1 MKKYLF
7 VIVLTLIVVACGEK
21 EPKARLEKLIAQ
33 REKLDAQISELRRQ
47 IGEADSTLR
56 LPSVAVAVQE
66 MQPREFRN
74 YIEVQGKVD
83 ADENT
88 EAVPQSPGVVEAI
101 YVKEGDK
108 VSKGQ
113 VLAELD
119 TKVLRQSLEELKVQ
133 LDYATNLYN
142 KQKALWDKNIGS
154 EVQYLT
160 AKNQK
165 EALERRM
172 ATLKDQIDMA
182 KIKAPVS
189 GTVESVPFKVGQMIS
204 PGVPGSSIRVINM
217 NSAKVVAELSEKYAP
232 MIKTGA
238 EVLIY
243 IPDLGTETHSKIR
256 FASRFIDPNNRTF
269 KVEAG
274 LSPAAAEYRANM
286 VVVMKINDYTN
297 PQALILPLNAVQKS
311 ASGDFVWV
319 ARQEGQGY
327 VAAARPVR
335 VGKVYDG
342 MAEIEQGLSAGDR
355 VVVNGYSGLKEG
367 QPVKF

>member
-7 VIVLTLIVVACGEK
+7 VVLMTLIAVSCGEK
-21 EPKARLEKLIAQ
+21 DPKARLEKLIAQ
-33 REKLDAQISELRRQ
+33 REKLDAQISELRHQ
-47 IGEADSTLR
+47 LSETDTTQR
-56 LPSVAVAVQE
+56 LPEIAVAVLE
-66 MQPREFRN
+66 MQPRQFKN
-74 YIEVQGKVD
+74 YIEVQGRVD

-88 EAVPQSPGVVEAI
+88 EAVPKSPGVVEAI
-101 YVKEGDK
+101 YVKEGDR
-108 VSKGQ
+108 VNKGQ
-113 VLAELD
+113 LLAELD

-142 KQKALWDKNIGS
+142 KQKALWEKNIGS

-165 EALERRM
+165 ESLERRM

-243 IPDLGTETHSKIR
+243 IPDLGIETQSKIR

-274 LSPAAAEYRANM
+274 LSRAAAEFRANM

-297 PQALILPLNAVQKS
+297 NQAFIVPLNVVQKS

-319 ARQEGQGY
+319 ARREGQRF
-327 VAAARPVR
+327 VANARPVK
-335 VGKVYDG
+335 VGRVYDG
-342 MAEIEQGLSAGDR
+342 VAEIEQGLNAADR
-355 VVVNGYSGLKEG
+355 VIVNGYSGLKEG
-367 QPVKF
+367 QPLKF

>member
-7 VIVLTLIVVACGEK
+7 VIVLTLIAVACGEK
-21 EPKARLEKLIAQ
+21 DPKARLEKLMAQ

-47 IGEADSTLR
+47 IGETDTTLR
-56 LPSVAVAVQE
+56 LPAVAVAVTE
-66 MQPREFRN
+66 IQPREFKN

-101 YVKEGDK
+101 YVKEGDR

-133 LDYATNLYN
+133 LDYATSLYN

-172 ATLKDQIDMA
+172 ATLKDQIEMA

-204 PGVPGSSIRVINM
+204 PGAPGSSIRVINM
-217 NSAKVVAELSEKYAP
+217 SSAKVVAELSEKYAP
-232 MIKTGA
+232 LVKTGA
-238 EVLIY
+238 EVLIT
-243 IPDLGTETHSKIR
+243 IPDLGTETRSKIR

-269 KVEAG
+269 RVEAG
-274 LSPAAAEYRANM
+274 LGSAAAEYRANM

-297 PQALILPLNAVQKS
+297 LQAFILPLNAVQKS

-319 ARQEGQGY
+319 ARPDGQGH
-327 VAAARPVR
+327 VASARQVKLGR
-335 VGKVYDG
+335 VYNG
-342 MAEIEQGLSAGDR
+342 MVEIEQGLNAGDR
-355 VVVNGYSGLKEG
+355 VIVNGYSGLKEG

>member
-1 MKKYLF
+1 MKKSLF
-7 VIVLTLIVVACGEK
+7 VALVTLIAVSCGTSD
-21 EPKARLEKLIAQ
+21 PKMRLEKLMAE

-47 IGEADSTLR
+47 LIGTDTSML
-56 LPSVAVAVQE
+56 LPVISVGITE
-66 MQPREFRN
+66 MQPREFKS

-88 EAVPQSPGVVEAI
+88 EAVPQTAGVVEAI
-101 YVKEGDK
+101 YVKEGDR

-113 VLAELD
+113 LLAELD
-119 TKVLRQSLEELKVQ
+119 TRVMRQSLEELKVQ
-133 LDYATNLYN
+133 LDYATQLYN

-165 EALERRM
+165 EALERRA

-182 KIKAPVS
+182 KIKAPVA

-217 NSAKVVAELSEKYAP
+217 HSAKVVAELSEKYAP
-232 MIKTGA
+232 LIKTGA
-238 EVLIY
+238 EVLVQ
-243 IPDLGTETHSKIR
+243 IPDLGTQVQSQIR

-269 KVEAG
+269 RVEAG
-274 LSPAAAEYRANM
+274 LSSASTEYRANM
-286 VVVMKINDYTN
+286 IVVLKINDYTH
-297 PQALILPLNAVQKS
+297 PRAFTLPLNVVQKS
-311 ASGDFVWV
+311 ASGDIVWI
-319 ARQEGQGY
+319 ASPQDNRY
-327 VAAARPVR
+327 VATTRKVE
-335 VGKVYDG
+335 VGKVYEG
-342 MAEIEQGLSAGDR
+342 WAEIVHGLEAGDR
-355 VVVNGYSGLKEG
+355 VITSGYSGLKDG